1 MVCRLLDAPA
11 GEASAFS
18 LIADAARRGDAGNG
32 FKDLEQSCRSMHGG
46 NEPQQCLSVRQPDGF
61 SIFIENVYICR
72 LHFRIQLYA

>member
-32 FKDLEQSCRSMHGG
+32 FKDLE
-46 NEPQQCLSVRQPDGF
+46 PQQCLSVRQPDGF